1 MPVSPYS
8 FWQFHVKDQGL
19 NDYKDQIKFR
29 SREETRSE
37 NGVLKDLVREY
48 VFINSKPIPVI
59 SDLSDKEQKEALYL
73 MFDDLLHPLSEQ
85 TDVHLAML
93 DFCKTRLHQSGLLCI
108 LPSVMYDQ
116 AELAGGNLK
125 MDDRTTRITLK
136 NQSLYI
142 HQTQVCKTF
151 RLFSDLENPITAE
164 DDAYLIRSELLFKVS
179 LDGKHQIQ
187 VDILDVVIDCQDS
200 RIAHCFDQRSLL
212 QKVIDFFKAIFGL
225 NVFDATQRV
234 EEDARLGPAA

>member
-19 NDYKDQIKFR
+19 NDYKEQIKFR
-29 SREETRSE
+29 SREKTRSE
-37 NGVLKDLVREY
+37 DGVLKDLARED
-48 VFINSKPIPVI
+48 VFINSKPIPFI
-59 SDLSDKEQKEALYL
+59 SNLSDKEQQDILYP
-73 MFDDLLHPLSEQ
+73 MFDDLLNPLNEQ
-85 TDVHLAML
+85 TEVHHAML
-93 DFCKTRLHQSGLLCI
+93 NVCKTRLHQSGLLCI
-108 LPSVMYDQ
+108 LPSVMNDQ
-116 AELAGGNLK
+116 AELAGGNLT
-125 MDDRTTRITLK
+125 MGDRTTRITL
-136 NQSLYI
+136 NNESLYI

-151 RLFSDLENPITAE
+151 RLLADPENPITAE

-225 NVFDATQRV
+225 NVFDATQRI